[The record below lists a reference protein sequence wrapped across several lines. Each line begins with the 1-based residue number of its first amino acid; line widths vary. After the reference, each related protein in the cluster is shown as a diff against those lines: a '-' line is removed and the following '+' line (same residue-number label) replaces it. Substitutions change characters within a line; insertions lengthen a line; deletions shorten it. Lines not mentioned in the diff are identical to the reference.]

1 MVRWWAGC
9 WREARTT
16 PVGIRRLGPLS
27 RHFSLSRHFEDRSGT
42 SPSQLSPEASP
53 VPDGDFLE
61 YQRRDSQKNLPGELQ
76 RVRDP
81 EFLEAS
87 DVPGQRLFSAAAIG
101 QRPGSTWAAC
111 QISQFWAMSP

>member
-16 PVGIRRLGPLS
+16 PVEIRRLRP
-27 RHFSLSRHFEDRSGT
+27 LSRHFEDRSGT

-61 YQRRDSQKNLPGELQ
+61 YQRRDSEKNLPGELQ

-81 EFLEAS
+81 EFL
-87 DVPGQRLFSAAAIG
+87 
-101 QRPGSTWAAC
+101 
-111 QISQFWAMSP
+111 